1 MSATNEGKSNT
12 AILMWIK
19 HKEVLTND
27 VSTNREM
34 TLKKKMH

>member
-19 HKEVLTND
+19 RKEVLTND